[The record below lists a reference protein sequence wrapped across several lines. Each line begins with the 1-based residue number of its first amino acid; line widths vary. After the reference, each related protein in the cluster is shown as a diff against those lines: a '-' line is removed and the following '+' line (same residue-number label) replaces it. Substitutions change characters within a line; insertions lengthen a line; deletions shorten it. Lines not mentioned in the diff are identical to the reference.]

1 MQEKKVK
8 EMYNPQ
14 SVKEELAKRGTE
26 DKKEEIVNSMME
38 FLDLCL
44 KNTEYTSGFSVGM
57 QIGIGKLGAS
67 FDVWVCDYSIG
78 EVYREFIVTDTII
91 EDPDEG
97 DIVIDQEHELRKLEK
112 LKACVRAA
120 CIKEE

>member
-1 MQEKKVK
+1 MQGKKVK

-67 FDVWVCDYSIG
+67 FDV
-78 EVYREFIVTDTII
+78 
-91 EDPDEG
+91 
-97 DIVIDQEHELRKLEK
+97 
-112 LKACVRAA
+112 
-120 CIKEE
+120 

>member
-1 MQEKKVK
+1 
-8 EMYNPQ
+8 MYNPQ
-14 SVKEELAKRGTE
+14 LVKEELAKRGTE
-26 DKKEEIVNSMME
+26 DKKDKIVNSMME

-44 KNTEYTSGFSVGM
+44 KNSEYTSGFSVGM
-57 QIGIGKLGAS
+57 QIGIGKREIS
-67 FDVWVCDYSIG
+67 FDVCIHDHSIG
-78 EVYREFIVTDTII
+78 EIYNEFIVTDTTIK
-91 EDPDEG
+91 DPYEG